1 MRSSKTP
8 SKKAESVKA
17 MKGYESELELDASKI
32 SIDETMTGLTSFA
45 ETPAKEMDASKI
57 APSFSTPD
65 SLGPQRPRRSAAA
78 AATASIKRSY
88 EEYGEPLAEAA
99 EIVKKARKELPAVT
113 LPAKMVSAE
122 ADEDNHQTS
131 TSGSPENRRSSGV
144 FSSCDSEQ
152 RERSC
157 DS

>member
-1 MRSSKTP
+1 
-8 SKKAESVKA
+8 
-17 MKGYESELELDASKI
+17 MKGYGSELELDTSKI
-32 SIDETMTGLTSFA
+32 SIDETMAGLTSFA
-45 ETPAKEMDASKI
+45 ETLAKETDTSKI

-78 AATASIKRSY
+78 AATASIKRSNEEY
-88 EEYGEPLAEAA
+88 EEALTEAA

-131 TSGSPENRRSSGV
+131 TSGSPKNRRSSGV

-157 DS
+157 YS